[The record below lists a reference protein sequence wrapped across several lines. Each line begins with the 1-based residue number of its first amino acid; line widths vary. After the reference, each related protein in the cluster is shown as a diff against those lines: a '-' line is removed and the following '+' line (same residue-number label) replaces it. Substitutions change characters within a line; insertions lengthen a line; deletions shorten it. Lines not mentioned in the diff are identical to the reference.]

1 MAFLRCGCGE
11 MLKGIQ
17 VSRHV
22 LEKGEYRHI
31 EYKVGG
37 LMDLGVWKPIEQEW
51 QLNVAEGVYCEKCH
65 REIETD
71 PEEVKVFAD
80 TRIPGVNASE
90 YKTAEMMN
98 KLETLAEK
106 ERAELFVHTFPSCEA
121 VYGEIDNELPESL
134 SAALNRMKIDSLYS
148 HQAATYNFV
157 RTGKHVVLVTH
168 TASGKT
174 LSYNLPVLQGLIE
187 NKSAR
192 ALYLFPTKAL
202 ADDQVEQLYR
212 WTEEKDIQEEVEDEW
227 YERKVKIGGVVIPYG
242 RLDGDTP
249 PGSRKRLIEKGRI
262 LFSNPDMLHF
272 SLLKQASTNQAMRR
286 YFSELKYVVIDEMH
300 LYRGAFG
307 THVSMVLRRLRAL
320 CTELGNTDIQ
330 FILCS
335 ATINKPELLAE
346 SLTGVTDFQVVDN
359 DGSKK
364 QERSIVFWNPGMTL
378 DTGERKAP
386 LTDALAIGE
395 EALVKDGRVVRSIMF
410 QGSRLQG
417 KVSERYMKDVLRKKL
432 KLKKEKV
439 SGMKLTAFYNGML
452 AADERKQV
460 IKAIKE
466 NDVHMVITTNAL
478 EVGIDLGELSFA
490 LIIGYPGSKA
500 AFSQQI
506 GRVGRKGEGTAVMI
520 FEDEPLQQYYMNNPQ
535 MFLDKEP
542 EIVRIDPKNKSLLAL
557 HLAYLQE
564 ELTRKLT
571 KEDILAFTGGCEN
584 VEELIPEETDE
595 PIQRCNLR
603 TASGSQYKV
612 VSNRGREVLLDSIDE
627 WTALRDFHEGAIY
640 WNANGRVFKV
650 DSIHKKTNE
659 IIAVPLSG
667 EAEYYTQSMY
677 NDVIT
682 IIDNEVAREIDDV
695 ASLMTG
701 DLNVKRSVFSYRK
714 TFFGTKAH
722 QDEPIEFPLS
732 ASFQTEG
739 VWLILQ
745 NNLINEVKNVLDE
758 EEIDRHIDGAIR
770 AAEHAILSVIPD
782 TVICDARDISGFSSF
797 SMPGFSNHP
806 VIGFYGGN
814 SGGMGT
820 TIAIKEHL
828 GRIVSGASNLVSS
841 CTCKGGC
848 PSCIQYP
855 GKDNDNLSKKGA
867 EVILAQLANAFT
879 IHVLE
884 GEKSCH

>member
-1 MAFLRCGCGE
+1 MAFLRCECGE
-11 MLKGIQ
+11 MLKGVQ

-22 LEKGEYRHI
+22 LAKGEYRYI

-37 LMDLGVWKPIEQEW
+37 MMDLGVWKPIGKEEW
-51 QLNVAEGVYCEKCH
+51 LLNVEDGVYCEKCH
-65 REIETD
+65 RAIETEQ
-71 PEEVKVFAD
+71 EEENTFAD
-80 TRIPGVNASE
+80 TRIPSINASE
-90 YKTAEMMN
+90 FKASEMAN
-98 KLETLAEK
+98 RLEKLAEK
-106 ERAELFVHTFPSCEA
+106 ERAELFIHTFPSSEA
-121 VYGEIDNELPESL
+121 VYSTTDYEVPESL
-134 SAALNRMKIDSLYS
+134 SSALKRMKIESLYS
-148 HQAATYNFV
+148 HQAATYNHV
-157 RTGKHVVLVTH
+157 RSRKNVVLVTH

-187 NKSAR
+187 NKYAR

-202 ADDQVEQLYR
+202 ADDQIEQLYR
-212 WTEEKDIQEEVEDEW
+212 WTEEDDVQEEVEDEW
-227 YERKVKIGGVVIPYG
+227 YERNVKIGGTVIPYG

-262 LFSNPDMLHF
+262 IFSNPDMLHF
-272 SLLKQASTNQAMRR
+272 SLLKRASTNQAMRR

-307 THVSMVLRRLRAL
+307 THVSMVLRRLRSL
-320 CTELGNTDIQ
+320 CAELGNDDIQ

-346 SLTGVTDFQVVDN
+346 SLTGVTNFEVVDN

-378 DTGERKAP
+378 DKGDRKAP
-386 LTDALAIGE
+386 LTDALAIAE
-395 EALVKDGRVVRSIMF
+395 EVLVKDDRVVRSIMF

-432 KLKKEKV
+432 KLKKDKV
-439 SGMKLTAFYNGML
+439 TGMKLTAFYNGML
-452 AADERKQV
+452 PADERKQV
-460 IKAIKE
+460 IKALKE

-478 EVGIDLGELSFA
+478 EVGIDLGDLSCA

-506 GRVGRKGEGTAVMI
+506 GRVGRKGEGSAVLI
-520 FEDEPLQQYYMNNPQ
+520 FEDEPLQQFYMNNPK

-542 EIVRIDPKNKSLLAL
+542 EIVRIDPRNKELLAL
-557 HLAYLQE
+557 HLTYMQE
-564 ELTRKLT
+564 EIGRKLT
-571 KEDILAFTGGCEN
+571 IEDIITFTGGLEN
-584 VEELIPEETDE
+584 AEELLPEETAE
-595 PIQRCNLR
+595 PIERCNLR
-603 TASGSQYKV
+603 TASGPQYKV
-612 VSNRGREVLLDSIDE
+612 VTNRGREVLLDSIDE

-640 WNANGRVFKV
+640 WNANGRVFRI

-659 IIAVPLSG
+659 IIVVPMKG
-667 EAEYYTQSMY
+667 EAEYYTQSLY
-677 NDVIT
+677 HDVIT
-682 IIDNEVAREIDDV
+682 ILDNVGNEEVGVA
-695 ASLMTG
+695 ASLMAG
-701 DLNVKRSVFSYRK
+701 NLNVKRSVFAYRK
-714 TFFGTKAH
+714 NFFGSKVH
-722 QDEPIEFPLS
+722 KDEPIEFPHS

-745 NNLINEVKNVLDE
+745 KDLINDVKNVLDDE
-758 EEIDRHIDGAIR
+758 EVDRFLDGAIR

-797 SMPGFSNHP
+797 SMPGFSNQP

-820 TIAIKEHL
+820 TIAIKENL
-828 GRIVSGASNLVSS
+828 GRIVVGASKLVST

-855 GKDNDNLSKKGA
+855 GKDNDSLSKKGA
-867 EVILAQLANAFT
+867 EVLLNQLSNAFT
-879 IHVLE
+879 IYV
-884 GEKSCH
+884 